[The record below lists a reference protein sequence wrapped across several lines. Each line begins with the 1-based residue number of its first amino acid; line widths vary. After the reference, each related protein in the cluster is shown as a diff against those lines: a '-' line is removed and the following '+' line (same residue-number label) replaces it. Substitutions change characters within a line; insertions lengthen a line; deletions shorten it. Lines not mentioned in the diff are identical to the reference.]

1 MSKKLTKEELES
13 FSKKRESYY
22 DLRNHLT
29 DIVITEE
36 RLKNDKQ
43 STLINLDLAYNEL
56 VAIQDEIHSKY
67 GSVKVNMQT
76 GEVQ

>member
-1 MSKKLTKEELES
+1 MSKKLTPEELEKLS
-13 FSKKRESYY
+13 NTREHYY
-22 DLRNHLT
+22 DLRIHIT
-29 DIVITEE
+29 DIVLTEE

-43 STLINLDLAYNEL
+43 STLINIDLAYNEL
-56 VAIQDEIHSKY
+56 VAVQDEIHAKY

>member
-1 MSKKLTKEELES
+1 MSKKLTTEELDKL
-13 FSKKRESYY
+13 SKSREQYY
-22 DLRNHLT
+22 DLRGHLT
-29 DIVITEE
+29 DIVLTEE

-43 STLINLDLAYNEL
+43 STLINIGIAYDEL
-56 VAIQDEIHSKY
+56 VAVQDEIHAKY

>member
-1 MSKKLTKEELES
+1 MSKKLTTEELEKLS
-13 FSKKRESYY
+13 RTREQYY

-29 DIVITEE
+29 DIVLTEE

-43 STLINLDLAYNEL
+43 STLINIDLAYNEL
-56 VAIQDEIHSKY
+56 VAIQDEIHTKY

>member
-1 MSKKLTKEELES
+1 MSKKLTTEELEK
-13 FSKKRESYY
+13 FSRTREQYY
-22 DLRNHLT
+22 DLRSHLT
-29 DIVITEE
+29 DIVLTEE

-43 STLINLDLAYNEL
+43 STLINIDMAYNEL
-56 VAIQDEIHSKY
+56 VAIQDEIHTKY